1 VRFGPKI
8 GIVGMGVVGSAIGR
22 SCEFDTPITYDV
34 DPDLGHHGTYKD
46 LCTCEAVYICVPS
59 PTKSDGTCDTS
70 ILEDVLD
77 RLRDANGVL
86 ISKVTAP
93 PDVYERLNKIYPN
106 LVYSP
111 EFLTEANAMADYRNS
126 TFVIIGGRVNAYVN
140 EATRIIKSDLKN
152 IQSVITCGIKEAA
165 FIKYTINSF
174 LATKVVFM
182 NEMQQLAKAAGIDY
196 SELAKVLKIDN
207 RIGPSHLQVPGP
219 DGQFGFGG
227 MCFPKDTQALLKY
240 AESVNIEL
248 SVLETAVKKN
258 TLLRLS

>member
-1 VRFGPKI
+1 MSFGPKI
-8 GIVGMGVVGSAIGR
+8 GIVGMGVVGGAICR
-22 SCEFDTPITYDV
+22 SCEFDTPIV
-34 DPDLGHHGTYKD
+34 NDPALGHNGSYEE
-46 LCTCEAVYICVPS
+46 LCTCDAVYICVPS

-70 ILEDVLD
+70 ILEDVLSK
-77 RLRDANGVL
+77 LKDASGVL

-111 EFLTEANAMADYRNS
+111 EFLTAANAMADYRNS

-140 EATRIIKSDLKN
+140 EAERIIKADLKN
-152 IQSVITCGIKEAA
+152 IKSVITCGIKEAA

-182 NEMQQLAKAAGIDY
+182 NEMQQLAKASGIDY
-196 SELAKVLKIDN
+196 AGIARVIDADA
-207 RIGPSHLQVPGP
+207 RIGKSHLQVPGP
-219 DGQFGFGG
+219 DGQYGFGG